1 MTYAKIYDD
10 EYLNSPVEDSR
21 LFEHISKVDVCVKEV
36 RVECDGLLE
45 VMYRQPD
52 FALCV
57 KNTAEIAP
65 CDSEV
70 WTSFDGFQIAGLSID
85 GIMR

>member
-1 MTYAKIYDD
+1 MQKYTMMNI
-10 EYLNSPVEDSR
+10 NSPVEDSR

-36 RVECDGLLE
+36 RVECDGFLE
-45 VMYRQPD
+45 VMYRKPD

-57 KNTAEIAP
+57 KHTAEIAP

-70 WTSFDGFQIAGLSID
+70 WSSFDGFQIAGLSID
-85 GIMR
+85 RMMREKC